1 MQDAAGIANKGPIRK
16 KSPKDLRN
24 IIITLVLVLFLLS
37 SIPAVTCAEDELLL
51 NGTGIFLTTGES
63 WSFDQGYQ
71 LRVKSVNPAN
81 DRVWVE
87 LSLNGEILHE
97 GILGEGESLVYS
109 HNREILNITMDTI
122 YTSPSGELVT
132 FKPVYQYL
140 DPALPEPEVNED
152 TEDNQ
157 SQDDMAGDQSEDNSR
172 SIPGFGIMIAS
183 IVLTTVKYYLDRKGR
198 DKK

>member
-1 MQDAAGIANKGPIRK
+1 MQDAAGIANNGPIREK
-16 KSPKDLRN
+16 NPEDIRN
-24 IIITLVLVLFLLS
+24 IIITLVLLLFLLS
-37 SIPAVTCAEDELLL
+37 FIPTATCAEDELLL

-63 WSFDQGYQ
+63 WSFDQGYH

-140 DPALPEPEVNED
+140 DPALPEPEVHKD

-157 SQDDMAGDQSEDNSR
+157 SQDDMAGDQSVDNSR
-172 SIPGFGIMIAS
+172 SIPGFGILIAS
-183 IVLTTVKYYLDRKGR
+183 IVLTTVTYYFGRKER